1 MIDRLRHF
9 RPRPPRADRRSA
21 SRRAAT
27 LVELVVVIGILAI
40 LLAVAIPVLRFDSED
55 RRLRE
60 GARELTAFIERAK
73 ARAVEIG
80 RPAGIWIE
88 RQAAT
93 TVGAKQGVRVFLCE
107 TPPTFSGSTQSSR
120 VVVAN
125 PNNVPGTPA
134 GFLFFNDAEFINGIT
149 PTTISLDRQI
159 ILSRVPPGG
168 RFRIRFDHRA
178 PDYWVER
185 VEDNAGSLQ
194 LMIVSFVSVPDF
206 IRAADPAF
214 AVSNGLTPL
223 ANGMPFTVLFPPRR
237 VTGRSIEF
245 PRDVVI
251 DLSVSGMTASG
262 FHFAPPAGV
271 ADPRPVL
278 IIFSPRGN
286 IDAVTFSTILT
297 AGQPPEMVT
306 IPPIGHVFL
315 MMGRASKL
323 VAPPGG
329 GPFSDNVRDAS
340 TIWVTVN
347 HLSGKVTTAENVD
360 ITTSNV
366 PPPPSPPPGWP
377 LVVARQLARTSVRMG
392 GR

>member
-1 MIDRLRHF
+1 MIDRLRHL
-9 RPRPPRADRRSA
+9 RPCSSPSV
-21 SRRAAT
+21 RRAAT

-55 RRLRE
+55 RKLRE

-107 TPPTFSGSTQSSR
+107 TPPTFSGSTESSR

-125 PNNVPGTPA
+125 PSNVPGMPA
-134 GFLFFNDAEFINGIT
+134 GFLFFNDAEFSSGIT

-168 RFRIRFDHRA
+168 LFRIRFDHRA

-185 VEDNAGSLQ
+185 VEDNSGSLQ

-214 AVSNGLTPL
+214 AVSNGLNPL

-262 FHFAPPAGV
+262 FHFAPTTVP
-271 ADPRPVL
+271 DPRPVL

-286 IDAVTFSTILT
+286 IDAVTFSTVLT
-297 AGQPPEMVT
+297 PGQPPEMVT

-315 MMGRASKL
+315 MMGRGSKL
-323 VAPPGG
+323 VTPAGG

-340 TIWVTVN
+340 TIWVAIN

-377 LVVARQLARTSVRMG
+377 LVVARELARTSVRMG